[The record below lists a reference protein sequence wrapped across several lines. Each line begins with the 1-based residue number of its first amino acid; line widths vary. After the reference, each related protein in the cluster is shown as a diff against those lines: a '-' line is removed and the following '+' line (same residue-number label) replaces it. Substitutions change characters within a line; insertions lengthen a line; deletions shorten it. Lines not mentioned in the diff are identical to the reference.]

1 MTATVT
7 ATIPTAAEGDEP
19 MTENSDYEIRM
30 SDGSVVFATI
40 TAGMG
45 AMADD
50 LSEQLGDAIEE
61 TVEDDSRA
69 TFKRRG

>member
-1 MTATVT
+1 MTDNT
-7 ATIPTAAEGDEP
+7 
-19 MTENSDYEIRM
+19 DYEIRM

-50 LSEQLGDAIEE
+50 LSDQLADAIEE
-61 TVEDDSRA
+61 TVDDDSRA
-69 TFKRRG
+69 TFKRRR

>member
-1 MTATVT
+1 
-7 ATIPTAAEGDEP
+7 
-19 MTENSDYEIRM
+19 M